1 MMPMKESTK
10 MSEEINHA
18 AEVYRL
24 LKAKGLSP
32 DAIGAVMANIDIETG
47 GRYQHDTQQ
56 KGGNGY
62 GLFQFDYMKPYYNQW
77 LIDNEQVDNKS
88 SQIDFALGS
97 IMGDRPMQVRKN
109 ADAGWVQAMN
119 ENDRK
124 ELKAEM
130 EDPNTAT
137 ALAKSFSDLYEK
149 PSKPHMMRRMWSA
162 FTFSPEE
169 YETLE

>member
-1 MMPMKESTK
+1 MK
-10 MSEEINHA
+10 MSEEVNHA

-24 LKAKGLSP
+24 LKDKGLSP

-47 GRYQHDTQQ
+47 GTYQHSTQQ

-77 LIDNEQVDNKS
+77 LADNEKVDGKS

-109 ADAGWVQAMN
+109 ADSGWVQAMN

-130 EDPNTAT
+130 EDPMFAT
-137 ALAKSFSDLYEK
+137 SLAKSFSDLYEK

>member
-1 MMPMKESTK
+1 
-10 MSEEINHA
+10 
-18 AEVYRL
+18 
-24 LKAKGLSP
+24 
-32 DAIGAVMANIDIETG
+32 
-47 GRYQHDTQQ
+47 
-56 KGGNGY
+56 
-62 GLFQFDYMKPYYNQW
+62 MKPYYKQW
-77 LIDNEQVDNKS
+77 LIDNEKTDDKS

-109 ADAGWVQAMN
+109 AESGWVQAMN

-130 EDPNTAT
+130 VDPMFAT
-137 ALAKSFSDLYEK
+137 SLAKSFSDLYEK
-149 PSKPHMMRRMWSA
+149 PSKPHMMRRLWSA